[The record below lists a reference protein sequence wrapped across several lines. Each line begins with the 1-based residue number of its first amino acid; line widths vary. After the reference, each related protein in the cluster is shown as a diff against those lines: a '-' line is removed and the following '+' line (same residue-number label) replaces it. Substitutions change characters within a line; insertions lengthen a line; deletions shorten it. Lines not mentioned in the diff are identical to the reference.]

1 MTISDRTNR
10 NINDEYSNIVDAVVQ
25 HRPFHK
31 FNFYYRLLTPD
42 GEKKYIA
49 PWYDYLLDSYSKYRH
64 SGFNDIESQTNS
76 LMDGLESLLKDE
88 EHTYFEGRGE

>member
-1 MTISDRTNR
+1 M
-10 NINDEYSNIVDAVVQ
+10 
-25 HRPFHK
+25 
-31 FNFYYRLLTPD
+31 
-42 GEKKYIA
+42 

-76 LMDGLESLLKDE
+76 LMDGLEALLKDE